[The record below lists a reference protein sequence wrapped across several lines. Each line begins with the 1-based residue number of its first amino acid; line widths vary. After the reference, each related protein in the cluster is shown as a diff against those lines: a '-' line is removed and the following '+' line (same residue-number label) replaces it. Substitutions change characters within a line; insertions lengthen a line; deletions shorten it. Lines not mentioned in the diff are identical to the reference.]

1 MVRRRDAWRERR
13 AGLASLRTVRDRLG
27 DSQRRLEYV
36 RVEGKRDIDRPGDIP
51 AVYDVVDEVEPDRLF
66 AWKGGERT
74 DLGKGEFALEH
85 AVLSERS
92 QDAPGP
98 SGVRADR
105 IGTERLHGPER
116 HVAAISSR
124 SRSEPIVLHGHMRK
138 QIAQVPVA
146 ARRRPSEIVRVD
158 AGHHGNAG
166 SHRPCV
172 QVEKIGLCHAPSVS
186 CRATGLAR
194 YHRLVPMI
202 KSDVETSDDVT
213 AAVCLFRSLADPARL
228 AILRHLALGEHR
240 VVELTAHLGL
250 AQSTVSAHLACLR
263 DCGLVSSRPQG
274 RASVFALTRP
284 ELFDLFVTA
293 EAVLAATG
301 DPVALCPN
309 YGELTVR

>member
-1 MVRRRDAWRERR
+1 MGGLEGR
-13 AGLASLRTVRDRLG
+13 AGLAALGTVWNCQRDL
-27 DSQRRLEYV
+27 QRPIEQLLIESEPN
-36 RVEGKRDIDRPGDIP
+36 VEAAGNIP

-284 ELFDLFVTA
+284 ELFDLFVAA